1 MNEKIFIVLCMV
13 LCSAFAYI
21 LEPGPVVIATKGKLL
36 VGKMNTHIHENIHH
50 QI

>member
-21 LEPGPVVIATKGKLL
+21 LEPGPVVIATKGNYFKNK
-36 VGKMNTHIHENIHH
+36 VISGKN
-50 QI
+50 